1 MIDLSTIITTLYAIG
16 IAALFVAII
25 LVPAMGQPRFVKLLA
40 LSSER
45 RQDRVLIGLLIFG
58 SATYMTADFI
68 RFFTSRSEEHTS
80 EIQSLMRISYAVFC
94 FKKTTKK

>member
-68 RFFTSRSEEHTS
+68 RFFTS
-80 EIQSLMRISYAVFC
+80 
-94 FKKTTKK
+94 